1 MGLRYGGPGPSS
13 DRTLTDSWVIMIK
26 ERPWISVLFPISPL
40 CLPFALSLLKLS
52 NHCHTPFPSLSFSL
66 THTHTHCPL
75 LWDIKHSR
83 TNGQSQASETCPAHF
98 LWCCDLLCCVSVRNV
113 PSKLQHSMLDQVKP
127 LSIWELW
134 PFEMQYFLCLLHHL
148 RTNKKRQEEH

>member
-66 THTHTHCPL
+66 THTLSFTLRHQTLKNKRTEPG
-75 LWDIKHSR
+75 LWNMSR
-83 TNGQSQASETCPAHF
+83 SL